1 MASKQTEM
9 EFLLEVGAKMSSSYQ
24 KVMKQASAALK
35 TMANASDEAKTA
47 SGQLKTSIT
56 QQERKLENLRDEYAN
71 VVLEKGKNSR
81 EAKKLKAEYKKL
93 SSEVTKSKKRLS
105 DSTSALDDVQE
116 SSGRARKGI
125 TAMTVAMGNLAS
137 AGVQKLM
144 GGISNAVSS
153 VFSLSEA
160 TREYRT
166 NASKLSV
173 TMAANGYS
181 ADYTAEAYKSL
192 YGYLGDDQTVTT
204 TLSNLAAMNMEQGD
218 LNTLIAGMQGVW
230 AAYGDSIPL
239 DALAESITDTANTKT
254 VTGNL
259 ADALVRAGIS
269 ESVFNE
275 QLKKC
280 TSTQEAQKLITGTL
294 YSAYGGLKTAYDET
308 AASTIAAKEAEAEY
322 NAVTASI
329 GAQME
334 PVTTALK
341 EGWNSVLGAFS
352 GMLAGI
358 DMQAVSA
365 KIGEATT
372 WITDTALP
380 AVTGFFSSLGE
391 IPGKIGETFS
401 SAVTWVTGTWTDI
414 KSAFSDA
421 AAWISGTFT
430 TAWDGAVNGLAGIFG
445 GDGIGGKISA
455 FITSIKAVF
464 TGIKDWIA
472 GAFNTDFGS
481 AWSSV
486 ASTMADKFG
495 AVTSLIKAPI
505 NAVVRALNWII
516 DKVNNIA
523 VTLPEWGILGDLAGQ
538 SFGVHIDPIPE
549 LATGGIVTDPTLAMI
564 GEGRGPEAVLPLD
577 QLDRFMSGT
586 GAPITFAPV
595 INVTGGGDVRGQV
608 RQALDEGYQA
618 FEQNMRR
625 YQRQQ
630 MRTAFA
636 H

>member
-1 MASKQTEM
+1 MAQQSEL

-24 KVMKQASAALK
+24 KVMKQASDALK
-35 TMANASDEAKTA
+35 QMANASDQVKTA
-47 SGQLKTSIT
+47 SGALQGSISGQEAELNTLK
-56 QQERKLENLRDEYAN
+56 EKYAD
-71 VVLEKGKNSR
+71 VVLEKGKNSKA
-81 EAKKLKAEYKKL
+81 AKKLEKEYKKL
-93 SSEVTKSKKRLS
+93 SKEVEKNRKKLK
-105 DSTSALDDVQE
+105 DSTKALDDVE
-116 SSGRARKGI
+116 DSSQKAGKGLSS
-125 TAMTVAMGNLAS
+125 MTVAMGNLAA
-137 AGVQKLM
+137 AGVQKALS
-144 GGISNAVSS
+144 GLQNVASAV
-153 VFSLSEA
+153 FGLSA
-160 TREYRT
+160 STRDYRT
-166 NASKLSV
+166 NAAKLSV

-204 TLSNLAAMNMEQGD
+204 TLSNLSQMKLEQGD
-218 LNTLIAGMQGVW
+218 LNTLISSMQGVW

-239 DALAESITDTANTKT
+239 DGLAESVNETAKTRT

-259 ADALVRAGIS
+259 ADALNWAGIS
-269 ESVFNE
+269 EETFNE

-280 TSTQEAQKLITGTL
+280 TTEQEAQKLITDTL
-294 YSAYGGLKTAYDET
+294 YSAYGDLKTAYDET

-322 NAVTASI
+322 NAVTAQI
-329 GAQME
+329 GEQME

-341 EGWNSVLGAFS
+341 EGWTNVLGAFS

-372 WITDTALP
+372 WITDTAMP

-401 SAVTWVTGTWTDI
+401 SAVTWVTDTWAQI
-414 KSAFSDA
+414 ESALSTA
-421 AAWISGTFT
+421 GQWLSGTFST
-430 TAWDGAVNGLAGIFG
+430 MWNGAFTALGDIFG
-445 GDGIGGKISA
+445 GNGIGGKISA
-455 FITSIKAVF
+455 FITSIKTVF

-486 ASTMADKFG
+486 ASTMAEKFG

-564 GEGRGPEAVLPLD
+564 GEGRGPEAVVPLN
-577 QLDRFMSGT
+577 QLDRFLSASS
-586 GAPITFAPV
+586 APVTFAPV
-595 INVTGGGDVRGQV
+595 INVTGGGDVRAQV
-608 RQALDEGYQA
+608 RQALDEGYVA

-630 MRTAFA
+630 MRTSFA